1 MEDLIEKIKD
11 SGLTGRGGAGFLTG
25 QKWEMVK
32 NATGNK
38 KFVIANGSEGE
49 PGVAKDSF
57 ILENYLEEAIGGIK
71 LAIKTIKAKEAYIV
85 LKHELFKKYAA
96 KIREIVKSEKIKIF
110 PKVGG
115 YLSGEE
121 STMLETIEG
130 KKRIEPREKPPYPT
144 ENGLWGH
151 PTLINNIETFYSVYL
166 IEKNKYKRERF
177 YTISGETESSG
188 VYFLPEDWPL
198 EKILHKTRNFPQ
210 GDFFVQV
217 GGGAS
222 GKIFI
227 KEELDQKACG
237 MGAIVIYD
245 QKKTDPKALLKKWLD
260 FYWEE
265 NCGKCVPCREG
276 VYRLRELL
284 NQAEVDWELVKE
296 ICLVLREASL
306 CPLGKIV
313 AAPIES
319 LIAKV
324 IKNKMLNG

>member
-1 MEDLIEKIKD
+1 
-11 SGLTGRGGAGFLTG
+11 
-25 QKWEMVK
+25 
-32 NATGNK
+32 
-38 KFVIANGSEGE
+38 
-49 PGVAKDSF
+49 
-57 ILENYLEEAIGGIK
+57 
-71 LAIKTIKAKEAYIV
+71 
-85 LKHELFKKYAA
+85 
-96 KIREIVKSEKIKIF
+96 
-110 PKVGG
+110 
-115 YLSGEE
+115 
-121 STMLETIEG
+121 
-130 KKRIEPREKPPYPT
+130 
-144 ENGLWGH
+144 
-151 PTLINNIETFYSVYL
+151 
-166 IEKNKYKRERF
+166 
-177 YTISGETESSG
+177 
-188 VYFLPEDWPL
+188 
-198 EKILHKTRNFPQ
+198 
-210 GDFFVQV
+210 V